1 MKVVY
6 GIVEEIYSC
15 GSKTRISYGIVAF
28 ASEFDNVVSTIIAS
42 VHDVTLDKQKLQAL
56 IHLCNDLEL
65 SPIHLNDVVQD
76 FLNG

>member
-6 GIVEEIYSC
+6 GIVEEIYSYE
-15 GSKTRISYGIVAF
+15 SKTRISYGIVAF
-28 ASEFDNVVSTIIAS
+28 ASEFDNDVSTIIAS

>member
-15 GSKTRISYGIVAF
+15 EKVTRISYGIAAF
-28 ASEFDNVVSTIIAS
+28 AAAPDNTVPAVTVS
-42 VHDVTLDKQKLQAL
+42 VHDITSESQELLDFIQ
-56 IHLCNDLEL
+56 LCNDLGL

-76 FLNG
+76 FLIK